1 VRRAPLH
8 ALAVAALASLAGC
21 GDEELVTPPVQAEL
35 RVGTAQAD
43 GVGFLAIPDFTEVDL
58 VPGAQ
63 GGFHV
68 WVNVSLH
75 GVAGPIT
82 IEREARRE
90 ADGELVLRAL
100 AQRIDVPE
108 DAMVDWWD
116 NPNAAPAFMCPTP
129 IGLSVIGE
137 PIRINVTIR
146 GTDDE
151 VLAEE
156 SMVVIPRCN
165 LQPEFCQS
173 ICSG

>member
-1 VRRAPLH
+1 MRR
-8 ALAVAALASLAGC
+8 SLAIAFLLSAAAGTGC
-21 GDEELVTPPVQAEL
+21 GQEEEPPVRATEL
-35 RVGTAQAD
+35 RVGTSDASGA
-43 GVGFLAIPDFTEVDL
+43 GFVAIPDFTEVDL

-68 WVNVSLH
+68 WVNVSLQ
-75 GVAGPIT
+75 GVAGPVT
-82 IEREARRE
+82 VEREARRE

-100 AQRIDVPE
+100 EQRIEVPQ
-108 DAMVDWWD
+108 DAMEDWWES
-116 NPNAAPAFMCPTP
+116 PHAAPAFMCPTP

-137 PIRINVTIR
+137 PIRIDVKIR
-146 GTDDE
+146 GVDDE